1 MIDKNLKSNLI
12 KFNVT
17 KNEIFQLNEHYKTVN
32 RKLKMQHTV
41 ELLVS
46 SCYFHPI
53 QNDFF

>member
-32 RKLKMQHTV
+32 RKLKMQYTV